1 MKKTIPKKALII
13 SIIILAII
21 AFIYCTYTVIYSA
34 KVAGSTEKILHCIDD
49 YTKVAKY
56 YYEDFE
62 KYDAEHL
69 VYSVPTEKYKDV
81 ICYTENF
88 NHEIIMD
95 EITHQSFLIVE
106 DTYRV
111 DKQPIDY
118 ICVYDGFVSFCNN
131 NGRASYV
138 YSIYGDKPE
147 FISTPNIP
155 TDFLHVSEIS
165 DNWYYVSESFFS

>member
-1 MKKTIPKKALII
+1 MKKTILKKVLII

-21 AFIYCTYTVIYSA
+21 AFIYYAYIVIFSA
-34 KVAGSTEKILHCIDD
+34 KIAGSTILPCIDD
-49 YTKVAKY
+49 YTKVAKC

-69 VYSVPTEKYKDV
+69 VYSIPSEKNKDI

-95 EITHQSFLIVE
+95 EITYQSFLMVE
-106 DTYRV
+106 DSYRV

-118 ICVYDGFVSFCNN
+118 ISVYDGFVSFCNN

-138 YSIYGDKPE
+138 YSVYGEKPE
-147 FISTPNIP
+147 FISNPDKP
-155 TDFLHVSEIS
+155 TDFLSVSEIS
-165 DNWYYVSESFFS
+165 DNWHYVSESFFS